1 MSVPPA
7 QDTSFYEMIHEIAG
21 VTPSS
26 SDAERRVKLRLS
38 FPTTQ
43 AIAPYVDGGLPLK
56 SMFRPVQC
64 QDLST
69 TGLAFY
75 LPEPPTTD
83 RIVVALST
91 ASSVTYLTAAI
102 AHYKPAST
110 DPTKPLYLVGCRFIG
125 RVIL

>member
-1 MSVPPA
+1 MSVGPV
-7 QDTSFYEMIHEIAG
+7 QDTSFYQMIHEIAG
-21 VTPSS
+21 VAGTSE
-26 SDAERRVKLRLS
+26 AERRGKLRLS

-43 AIAPYVDGGLPLK
+43 AIAPYVDGSLPLK

-75 LPEPPTTD
+75 LPEPPKTD
-83 RIVVALST
+83 RIVVELST
-91 ASSVTYLTAAI
+91 NASVIYLTAAI
-102 AHYKPAST
+102 AHCRPASD
-110 DPTKPLYLVGCRFIG
+110 DPQKPLYLIGCRFIG